1 MDDVIYEE
9 FKGTGNME
17 LHLDRKL
24 AERRIYPAI
33 DIQRSGTRR
42 EDLLLDENT
51 LRQVYTMR
59 RMVSMLG
66 GTEGTEL
73 VLARLAKTQSNA
85 EFLLTLNKDM

>member
-1 MDDVIYEE
+1 
-9 FKGTGNME
+9 ME

-42 EDLLLDENT
+42 EELLLEDSK
-51 LRQVYTMR
+51 LRQVWTMR
-59 RMVSMLG
+59 RMVAMLG

-73 VLARLAKTQSNA
+73 VLGRLAKTQSND
-85 EFLLTLNKDM
+85 EFLTTLNKDL